1 MDYKNLFEKLLKL
14 NQYGILLTQSDGHIY
29 LEYETD
35 LEMSPTDES
44 KELIKNMA
52 DIGLSINNKHYE
64 NIEEVILKI
73 DNLID
78 FFINKKVG
86 VIS

>member
-1 MDYKNLFEKLLKL
+1 MDYKNLFEKILKL

-44 KELIKNMA
+44 KKLIR
-52 DIGLSINNKHYE
+52 ILSETGLSINNKQYGE
-64 NIEEVILKI
+64 IDKVIIRLDNI
-73 DNLID
+73 ID
-78 FFINKKVG
+78 FFSNTELG
-86 VIS
+86 G